1 MRTLRKAFTMIEL
14 IMVIVIFGII
24 SMIGAD
30 IFVKIYDNY
39 ILARTMNTLQ
49 TKTELALEQ
58 VAKRLQYRIK
68 DSTIARLGPS
78 STKYVFLA
86 DANSS
91 YEVLEWIGA
100 ADAAQKGMWD
110 GTVNAPGWSGF
121 IDLDSPNTG
130 RGSIS
135 SPGSR
140 FDFADT
146 IIRNLSDNQVKLDG
160 TADWPAV
167 VMDGHVGD
175 YNVSSYGWYP
185 YADSDYALKVKM
197 ASNTRLDFNDTASEK
212 EIYEHYKLAWSAY
225 ALVPQCPAGITDDC
239 NLTLFYNYRPW
250 EKERLDQNA
259 SSSILAEHITTFRF
273 IQMGDS
279 IRLKLCIGENI
290 YDNNISYCKEK
301 VVF

>member
-1 MRTLRKAFTMIEL
+1 MIEL
-14 IMVIVIFGII
+14 IMVILIFGII

-39 ILARTMNTLQ
+39 ILSRSMNTLQ

-58 VAKRLQYRIK
+58 IAKRLQYRIK
-68 DSTIARLGPS
+68 DSTIARLSANSPN
-78 STKYVFLA
+78 YVFLS

-91 YEVLEWIGA
+91 YEVLEWIGYS
-100 ADAAQKGMWD
+100 DAALKGRWN
-110 GTVNAPGWSGF
+110 GTINAPGWSAF
-121 IDLDSPNTG
+121 IDLDSPNTSRFG
-130 RGSIS
+130 ID

-140 FDFADT
+140 FDYADA
-146 IIRNLSDNQVKLDG
+146 IISNLSGGDISLSNGGSQK
-160 TADWPAV
+160 PAI

-175 YNVSSYGWYP
+175 YNVSSYGWHP
-185 YADSDYALKVKM
+185 YVDNDYALQV
-197 ASNTRLDFNDTASEK
+197 SCRNFNCGTNPTLLDFNDTVSEK

-225 ALVPQCPAGITDDC
+225 ALVPQCPAGINDDC
-239 NLTLFYNYRPW
+239 NLTLFYNYQPW

-259 SSSILAEHITTFRF
+259 SSAVLAEHVTTFRF

-279 IRLKLCIGENI
+279 VRLKLCIGENI